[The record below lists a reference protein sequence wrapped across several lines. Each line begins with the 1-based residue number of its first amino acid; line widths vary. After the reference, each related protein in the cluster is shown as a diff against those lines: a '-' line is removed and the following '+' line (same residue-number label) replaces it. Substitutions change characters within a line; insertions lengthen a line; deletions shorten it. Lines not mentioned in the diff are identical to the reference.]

1 MKTAAELRALVEN
14 AITAL
19 PLPPHPDRLYQP
31 IRYALTLGGKRL
43 RPVMMLMAYNLWQ
56 DNPQS
61 ILPQA
66 LAMEVYHNFTLL
78 HDDVMDHASMRRGQP
93 CVHIKWD
100 VNTAILAGDA
110 MLALAYQLYGTSR
123 GLDTFHQAT
132 IGVCEGQQY
141 DMDYGTATHVSE
153 DDYMDMIRLK
163 TALLFAC
170 SLKIGAQLADA
181 PYADAQALYQFGIQ
195 LGLAFQLQDDYLDV
209 YADPHS
215 FGKQIGGDIIEGKRT
230 WLLIKACSIAD
241 ARQRT
246 VLLDCINNSQTPPE
260 EKIRTVTALYN
271 QLNIPA
277 LCCVRIEQL
286 FGQALQYLQQINLP
300 EQRRAPLTQLAAHI
314 LRRDK

>member
-153 DDYMDMIRLK
+153 DDYMDMIQLK

-181 PYADAQALYQFGIQ
+181 PDADAQALYQFGIQ

-230 WLLIKACSIAD
+230 WLLIKAHTLAD

-277 LCCVRIEQL
+277 LCRVRIEQL
-286 FGQALQYLQQINLP
+286 FGQALQSLQQINLP
-300 EQRRAPLTQLAAHI
+300 EQRRAPLTQLAEHI

>member
-153 DDYMDMIRLK
+153 DDYMDMIQLK

-181 PYADAQALYQFGIQ
+181 PDADAQALYQFGIQ

-230 WLLIKACSIAD
+230 WLLIKAHTLAD

-277 LCCVRIEQL
+277 LCRVRIEQL

-300 EQRRAPLTQLAAHI
+300 EQRRAPLTQLAEHI

>member
-1 MKTAAELRALVEN
+1 MRTAAELRALVEN

-153 DDYMDMIRLK
+153 DDYMDMIQLK

-277 LCCVRIEQL
+277 LCRVRIEQL
-286 FGQALQYLQQINLP
+286 FGQALQSLQQINLP
-300 EQRRAPLTQLAAHI
+300 EQRRAPLTQLAEHI